1 MFDGILDG
9 GDLVVFGLLFVIL
22 YLVGQMWN
30 DWEEENEN

>member
-22 YLVGQMWN
+22 YLVGQIWN